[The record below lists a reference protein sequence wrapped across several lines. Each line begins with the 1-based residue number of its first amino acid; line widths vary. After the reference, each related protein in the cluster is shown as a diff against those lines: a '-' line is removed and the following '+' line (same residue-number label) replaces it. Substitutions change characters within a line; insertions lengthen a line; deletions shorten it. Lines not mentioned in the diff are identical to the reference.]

1 MFEDTQI
8 PANGSGPSI
17 QPPTPPATPV
27 NVPGPA
33 STPLLGAKPSGEV
46 VDVLAGVD
54 KSTPASYQQTAPSS
68 QPVKYSEQPLASGIQ
83 TGAIPAVSQQLSAVS
98 QLSEPKGFTKLWQN
112 KKWLVIGG
120 AVVVLAIIALGVSA
134 YLGAFGENTTTNNQ
148 QTTNNQPTDQGVSQ
162 QPTTPPAVA
171 PLSTPETGLP
181 GDDDRDGLTNAEEAK
196 LGTNPEVADTDGDGL
211 SDYEE
216 VKIYQTD
223 PLKTDTDG
231 DGYKDGE
238 EVKNGYNPKGG
249 GKLLDFDAALKAQQS
264 ANANQPTTSTPTI
277 PVPTTGLPV
286 NTGQ

>member
-17 QPPTPPATPV
+17 QPPTPSAASVNAPTPS
-27 NVPGPA
+27 
-33 STPLLGAKPSGEV
+33 STPLSEVKPSGEV
-46 VDVLAGVD
+46 VDVLADVD
-54 KSTPASYQQTAPSS
+54 KTSAPAPARQPMSATMPAPVN
-68 QPVKYSEQPLASGIQ
+68 PPAASPMAPQ
-83 TGAIPAVSQQLSAVS
+83 APMPMPSAVGGDAT
-98 QLSEPKGFTKLWQN
+98 GFAGLWQN

-134 YLGAFGENTTTNNQ
+134 YLGAFSGGTANNNQ

-216 VKIYQTD
+216 VKIYHTD
-223 PLKTDTDG
+223 PLKADTDG
-231 DGYKDGE
+231 DGYKDGD
-238 EVKNGYNPKGG
+238 EVKNGYNPLGS
-249 GKLLDFDAALKAQQS
+249 GKLLDIDAALKAQQS
-264 ANANQPTTSTPTI
+264 ANANQPTTANPPSGLTTPT
-277 PVPTTGLPV
+277 PTTGLPV